1 MEQKA
6 AELKDYEKIL
16 GGEKLSDE
24 IIQKYRREEEE
35 NSHLEVFCLVV
46 ENESHFENCRFSEL

>member
-16 GGEKLSDE
+16 GSEKLSDE
-24 IIQKYRREEEE
+24 LIKKYRRKEEE